1 MIEESSALKY
11 EDGCNF
17 VTHDTC
23 SFVMVQ
29 RLLFLYEL
37 FDVYQHVSIHPL
49 IWKVCLHPY
58 LSTLYYVIHNLALY

>member
-1 MIEESSALKY
+1 MGWFNHQLEDVLSFGGTDRVVLYFWIGMIEESSALKY

-29 RLLFLYEL
+29 GFYFL
-37 FDVYQHVSIHPL
+37 
-49 IWKVCLHPY
+49 
-58 LSTLYYVIHNLALY
+58 

>member
-1 MIEESSALKY
+1 MIEECSALKY

-23 SFVMVQ
+23 SFVMV
-29 RLLFLYEL
+29 RGVYFYEL
-37 FDVYQHVSIHPL
+37 FDVYQHGSIHPL

-58 LSTLYYVIHNLALY
+58 LSHSILLSII